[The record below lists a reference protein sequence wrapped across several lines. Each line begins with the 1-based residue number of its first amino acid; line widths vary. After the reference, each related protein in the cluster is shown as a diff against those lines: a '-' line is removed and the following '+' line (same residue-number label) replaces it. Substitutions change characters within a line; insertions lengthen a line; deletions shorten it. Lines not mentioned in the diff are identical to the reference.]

1 MSNTVA
7 INIRTE
13 AQLKNRAQQ
22 IAADLRFSLSGLI
35 NAYLKQLIR
44 TKTVF
49 FSSVSEEP
57 TEFMLQAL
65 KESEAD
71 RKAGRTS
78 PKFDNAE
85 DAIAWLDNPRR
96 KYAYQS

>member
-13 AQLKNRAQQ
+13 TQLKNQAQQ
-22 IAADLRFSLSGLI
+22 IAADLGFSLSSLI

-57 TEFMLQAL
+57 TEFMLQVL

-71 RKAGRTS
+71 KKAGKSS
-78 PKFDNAE
+78 PAFDDAE
-85 DAIAWLDNPRR
+85 EAIAWLDNPRR
-96 KYAYQS
+96 KYAAQG